1 MTELILKS
9 GELMAIMRLL
19 VVTLLCAMFVGCSL
33 DAAPPLALLL
43 SSAADDD
50 AVQTVSEGSKAP
62 DFTLSSQDGTAISLE
77 QYRGKWVVLYF
88 YPKDFTTGCTIE
100 AHSFQ
105 KDEAQYVQKNVVVL
119 GVSLDSTDSHKQF
132 CAKEGLNFKLLADES
147 AKVAAQYGSIME
159 HEGKR
164 YAARNTFIIDPSG
177 MVRKVY
183 HAVKPTGHSQEVLT
197 ALADL
202 QRSKG

>member
-1 MTELILKS
+1 
-9 GELMAIMRLL
+9 MRLFIAA
-19 VVTLLCAMFVGCSL
+19 LLCTMCVGCSL

-43 SSAADDD
+43 SSAADD

-62 DFTLSSQDGTAISLE
+62 DFTLSAQDGKPISLQ

-105 KDEAQYVQKNVVVL
+105 KDEAQYLQKNVVVL
-119 GVSLDSTDSHKQF
+119 GVSLDSSDLHKQF

-147 AKVAAQYGSIME
+147 AKVATQYGSIME
-159 HEGKR
+159 YQGKQ
-164 YAARNTFIIDPSG
+164 YAARNTFIIGPDG

-183 HAVKPTGHSQEVLT
+183 RGVKPAGHSQEVLS